1 MDKLILITLLV
12 KLGVAAAIASAL
24 VRSREYQ
31 NLLFTEE
38 RSLGQKAYLVLFTC
52 LPFALGV
59 VVRATTPNFLAAD
72 LTFEAVVLMG
82 VVGGEFCGVFAGII
96 CAVPAA
102 LHGEYLALPFNVAV
116 GLISGL
122 ARNYADEREMIWSF
136 SPFVDLSLYRW
147 IRKVVPRPKIDWQIT
162 FFGVIVGLAVLRW
175 ELGRLF
181 PRYIFA
187 LGQFTDNPWL
197 LILIFLT
204 IVFCIGIPLKIWN
217 NARIERKLQEQ
228 EQLLLQ
234 ARMEALQSQINPH
247 FLFNTLN
254 SISSLV
260 RFDPDTARGMIV
272 KLASILRRLL
282 RKTDAF
288 VPLREE
294 ISFIDDYLDIEV
306 VRFGRDKLKVVKD
319 LEPSSLEVLVPSMML
334 QPLVENSIKHGLSPK
349 VEGGSITMRS
359 RVGGDRLI
367 VEVEDDGVGMS
378 GNGFLERPDGVG
390 GSGIG
395 MANVSERLRVLFGET
410 ARMVVENIPSGGT
423 IVRISLP
430 IYQAHEVAQGVS
442 GILQEARSNTL
453 R

>member
-1 MDKLILITLLV
+1 MDKLVLITLLV

-38 RSLGQKAYLVLFTC
+38 RSLAQKTYLVLFTC

-59 VVRATTPNFLAAD
+59 LVRVATPNFLAAD
-72 LTFEAVVLMG
+72 LSFEAVILMG
-82 VVGGEFCGVFAGII
+82 VVGGEFAGVFAGIL
-96 CAVPAA
+96 CAIPAV
-102 LHGEYLALPFNVAV
+102 LHGEYLALPFNIFVGFVA
-116 GLISGL
+116 GLL
-122 ARNYADEREMIWSF
+122 RNYAQEREMIWSF

-147 IRKVVPRPKIDWQIT
+147 FRKVVPWPKIDWQVA
-162 FFGVIVGLAVLRW
+162 FFAVIVGLAVLRW
-175 ELGRLF
+175 ELNRLF
-181 PRYIFA
+181 PKYIFS
-187 LGQFTDNPWL
+187 LYSDNPW
-197 LILIFLT
+197 ILVAIFLT
-204 IVFCIGIPLKIWN
+204 IVFCVGIPLKIWN

-254 SISSLV
+254 TISSLV
-260 RFDPDTARGMIV
+260 RFDPDTAREMIV
-272 KLASILRRLL
+272 KLATILRRLM

-288 VPLREE
+288 VPLRDE

-306 VRFGRDKLKVVKD
+306 VRFGRDKLKVIKD
-319 LEPSSLEVLVPSMML
+319 LESSSLEILVPSMML

-349 VEGGSITMRS
+349 VEGGSITLRS
-359 RVGGDRLI
+359 RLVQERLSI
-367 VEVEDDGVGMS
+367 EVEDDGVGMA
-378 GNGFLERPDGVG
+378 GNGFLERPNGIG

-410 ARMVVENIPSGGT
+410 ARMVVENSPSGGT
-423 IVRISLP
+423 LIRISLP
-430 IYQAHEVAQGVS
+430 VYQAHEAAPGVS
-442 GILQEARSNTL
+442 GVLQEARSNTL

>member
-1 MDKLILITLLV
+1 MDRLILITLLV

-38 RSLGQKAYLVLFTC
+38 RTLTQRIYLVLFTC

-59 VVRATTPNFLAAD
+59 VVRASTPNFLAAD
-72 LTFEAVVLMG
+72 LTFEAVILMG
-82 VVGGEFCGVFAGII
+82 VVGGEFAGVLAAIV
-96 CAVPAA
+96 CAIPAA
-102 LHGEYLALPFNVAV
+102 LHGEYLALPFNVVV
-116 GLISGL
+116 GLVAGML
-122 ARNYADEREMIWSF
+122 RQYAEDREMIWSF
-136 SPFVDLSLYRW
+136 SPFVDLSIYRW
-147 IRKVVPRPKIDWQIT
+147 IRKVVPRPRIDWQMA
-162 FFGVIVGLAVLRW
+162 FFAIVVGLAVLRW
-175 ELGRLF
+175 ELARLF
-181 PRYIFA
+181 PKYLFELTSSNVWIQIACFA
-187 LGQFTDNPWL
+187 TN
-197 LILIFLT
+197 
-204 IVFCIGIPLKIWN
+204 VFCIGIPLKVWN

-260 RFDPDTARGMIV
+260 RFDPDTAREMIV

-288 VPLREE
+288 IPLRDE

-306 VRFGRDKLKVVKD
+306 VRFGRDKLKVIKD
-319 LEPSSLEVLVPSMML
+319 LDPNSLEVLVPSMML

-349 VEGGSITMRS
+349 VEGGSIVLRS
-359 RVGGDRLI
+359 RVEEDRLT
-367 VEVEDDGVGMS
+367 VEVEDDGVGMA
-378 GNGFLERPDGVG
+378 GNAFLDRPDGVG
-390 GSGIG
+390 GTGIG
-395 MANVSERLRVLFGET
+395 MANVAERLKVLFGET
-410 ARMVVENIPSGGT
+410 TRMVVDNSPSGGML
-423 IVRISLP
+423 VRISLP

>member
-1 MDKLILITLLV
+1 VDKLILITLLI

-38 RSLGQKAYLVLFTC
+38 RSLAQRTYLVLFTC

-59 VVRATTPNFLAAD
+59 VVRASTPNFLAAD
-72 LTFEAVVLMG
+72 LTFEAVILLG
-82 VVGGEFCGVFAGII
+82 VVGGEFAGVLAGIV
-96 CAVPAA
+96 CAIPAA
-102 LHGEYLALPFNVAV
+102 LHGEYLALPFNVLV
-116 GLISGL
+116 GLVAGL
-122 ARNYADEREMIWSF
+122 LRNYADERELIWSF

-147 IRKVVPRPKIDWQIT
+147 IRKVVPRPKIDWQIA
-162 FFGVIVGLAVLRW
+162 FFAVVVGMAFLRW
-175 ELGRLF
+175 EIGRLF
-181 PRYIFA
+181 PHYLFSLQSNNVWIQVANFA
-187 LGQFTDNPWL
+187 T
-197 LILIFLT
+197 T
-204 IVFCIGIPLKIWN
+204 VFCIGIPLKIWN

-260 RFDPDTARGMIV
+260 RFDPDTAREMIV
-272 KLASILRRLL
+272 KLASILRRLM
-282 RKTDAF
+282 KTTDAF

-319 LEPSSLEVLVPSMML
+319 LDAGSLEILVPSMML

-349 VEGGSITMRS
+349 VEGGAITLRS
-359 RVGGDRLI
+359 RMQGDTLT

-378 GNGFLERPDGVG
+378 GNGFLERPNGVG

-395 MANVSERLRVLFGET
+395 MANVAERLKVLFGET
-410 ARMVVENIPSGGT
+410 VRMVVENSSSGGT
-423 IVRISLP
+423 LVRISLP
-430 IYQAHEVAQGVS
+430 IYQANEVAQGVS
-442 GILQEARSNTL
+442 GVLQEERSSTF

>member
-38 RSLGQKAYLVLFTC
+38 RSLAQKTYLVLFTC

-72 LTFEAVVLMG
+72 LTFEAVILMG
-82 VVGGEFCGVFAGII
+82 VVGGEFAGVLAAII
-96 CAVPAA
+96 CAIPAA
-102 LHGEYLALPFNVAV
+102 LHGEYLALPFNILV
-116 GLISGL
+116 GFIAGL
-122 ARNYADEREMIWSF
+122 LRNYAEEREMIWSF

-147 IRKVVPRPKIDWQIT
+147 IRKVVPRPKIDWQMA
-162 FFGVIVGLAVLRW
+162 FFAVIVGLAVLRW

-181 PRYIFA
+181 GQYIFSLQSNSFWIQVA
-187 LGQFTDNPWL
+187 SFAT
-197 LILIFLT
+197 T
-204 IVFCIGIPLKIWN
+204 VFCIGIPLKVWN

-234 ARMEALQSQINPH
+234 ARMEALQNQINPH

-260 RFDPDTARGMIV
+260 RFDPDTAREMIV
-272 KLASILRRLL
+272 KLASILRQLL

-288 VPLREE
+288 VPLQEE
-294 ISFIDDYLDIEV
+294 IAFIDDYLDIEV

-319 LEPSSLEVLVPSMML
+319 LDASSLEVLVPSMML

-349 VEGGSITMRS
+349 VEGGSITLRS
-359 RVGGDRLI
+359 RVNDDHLM
-367 VEVEDDGVGMS
+367 VEVEDDGVGIA
-378 GNGFLERPDGVG
+378 GNGFLERPNGLG

-395 MANVSERLRVLFGET
+395 MANVAERLNVLFGD
-410 ARMVVENIPSGGT
+410 AAHMVVENSPSGGT
-423 IVRISLP
+423 LVRISLP

-442 GILQEARSNTL
+442 GVLQEARSNTL

>member
-1 MDKLILITLLV
+1 MDKLILITLLI

-31 NLLFTEE
+31 NLLYTEE
-38 RSLGQKAYLVLFTC
+38 RSLAQRAYLVLFTS

-59 VVRATTPNFLAAD
+59 VVRASTPNFLAAD
-72 LTFEAVVLMG
+72 LTFEAVILMG
-82 VVGGEFCGVFAGII
+82 VVGGEFAGVFAGII
-96 CAVPAA
+96 CAIPAA

-116 GLISGL
+116 GLVAGL
-122 ARNYADEREMIWSF
+122 LRNYAEEREMIWSF

-147 IRKVVPRPKIDWQIT
+147 IRKVVPRPKIDWQMA
-162 FFGVIVGLAVLRW
+162 FFAIIVGLAVLRW
-175 ELGRLF
+175 EIGRLYPQYLF
-181 PRYIFA
+181 SLSSGNLWIQIANFA
-187 LGQFTDNPWL
+187 T
-197 LILIFLT
+197 T
-204 IVFCIGIPLKIWN
+204 VFCIGIPLKIWN
-217 NARIERKLQEQ
+217 NTRIERKLQEQ

-234 ARMEALQSQINPH
+234 ARMEALQNQINPH

-260 RFDPDTARGMIV
+260 RFDPDTAREMIV

-294 ISFIDDYLDIEV
+294 ITFIDDYLDIEV
-306 VRFGRDKLKVVKD
+306 VRFGRDKLKVIKD
-319 LEPSSLEVLVPSMML
+319 LDANSLEVLVPSMML

-349 VEGGSITMRS
+349 VEGGSITLRS
-359 RVGGDRLI
+359 RMNADQLV
-367 VEVEDDGVGMS
+367 VEVEDDGVGIA
-378 GNGFLERPDGVG
+378 GNAFLERPDGIG

-395 MANVSERLRVLFGET
+395 MANVAERLKVLFGENS
-410 ARMVVENIPSGGT
+410 RMVVENSPSGGT
-423 IVRISLP
+423 LVRITLP
-430 IYQAHEVAQGVS
+430 IYQANDVAQGVS
-442 GILQEARSNTL
+442 GILQEERSSTF

>member
-1 MDKLILITLLV
+1 MDNKLILITLLV

-38 RSLGQKAYLVLFTC
+38 RSLAQKAYLVLFTC

-59 VVRATTPNFLAAD
+59 VVRKTTPNFLAAD
-72 LTFEAVVLMG
+72 LTFEAVILMG

-102 LHGEYLALPFNVAV
+102 LNGELLALPFNVVV
-116 GLISGL
+116 GLIAGL
-122 ARNYADEREMIWSF
+122 ACNYAEEREMIWSF

-162 FFGVIVGLAVLRW
+162 FFAVIVVLAIMRW
-175 ELGRLF
+175 ELFRLF
-181 PRYIFA
+181 PRYIWA
-187 LGQFTDNPWL
+187 VSSENPW
-197 LILIFLT
+197 ILVLMFLT
-204 IVFCIGIPLKIWN
+204 TVFCIGIPLKIWN
-217 NARIERKLQEQ
+217 NARIERKLHEQ

-306 VRFGRDKLKVVKD
+306 VRFGRDKLHVLKD
-319 LEPSSLEVLVPSMML
+319 LDPASLEVLVPSMML

-349 VEGGSITMRS
+349 VEGGSIILRS
-359 RVGGDRLI
+359 RVQNDRLV
-367 VEVEDDGVGMS
+367 VEVEDDGVGMA
-378 GNGFLERPDGVG
+378 GDGFLERPKGVG

-395 MANVSERLRVLFGET
+395 MANVSERLKVLFGDT
-410 ARMVVENIPSGGT
+410 ARLIVENIPAGGT
-423 IVRISLP
+423 LVRISLP
-430 IYQAHEVAQGVS
+430 IYKADEVAQGVS
-442 GILQEARSNTL
+442 GVLQEARSNTL

>member
-1 MDKLILITLLV
+1 MDKLVLITLLV

-38 RSLGQKAYLVLFTC
+38 RTLGQKAYLALFTS

-59 VVRATTPNFLAAD
+59 LVRVATPNFLAAD
-72 LTFEAVVLMG
+72 LTFEAVILMG
-82 VVGGEFCGVFAGII
+82 VVGGEFAGVFAGIL
-96 CAVPAA
+96 CAIPAV
-102 LHGEYLALPFNVAV
+102 LHGELLALPFNIVVGFVA
-116 GLISGL
+116 GLL
-122 ARNYADEREMIWSF
+122 RNYAEEREMIWSF

-147 IRKVVPRPKIDWQIT
+147 FRKVVPWPKIDWQVA
-162 FFGVIVGLAVLRW
+162 FFAVIVGLSVLRW
-175 ELGRLF
+175 ELYRLF
-181 PRYIFA
+181 PRYIFS
-187 LGQFTDNPWL
+187 LNSGNPWVMVL
-197 LILIFLT
+197 VFLT
-204 IVFCIGIPLKIWN
+204 IVFCVGIPLKIWN

-254 SISSLV
+254 TISSLV
-260 RFDPDTARGMIV
+260 RFDPDTAREMIV
-272 KLASILRRLL
+272 KLATILRRLL

-288 VPLREE
+288 VPLRDE

-306 VRFGRDKLKVVKD
+306 VRFGRDKLKVIKQ
-319 LEPSSLEVLVPSMML
+319 LEPASLEILVPSMML

-349 VEGGSITMRS
+349 VEGGSITLRS
-359 RVGGDRLI
+359 RSQGDRLTI
-367 VEVEDDGVGMS
+367 EVEDDGVGMA
-378 GNGFLERPDGVG
+378 GNGFLERPRGIG

-395 MANVSERLRVLFGET
+395 MANVAERLRVLFGET
-410 ARMVVENIPSGGT
+410 ARMMVENSPSGGT
-423 IVRISLP
+423 LIRITIP

-442 GILQEARSNTL
+442 GVLQEARSNTL

>member
-1 MDKLILITLLV
+1 MDKLILITLLI

-38 RSLGQKAYLVLFTC
+38 RSLAQRTYLVLFTC

-59 VVRATTPNFLAAD
+59 VVRASTPNFLAAD
-72 LTFEAVVLMG
+72 LTFEAVILMG
-82 VVGGEFCGVFAGII
+82 VVGGEFAGVLAGIV
-96 CAVPAA
+96 CAIPAA
-102 LHGEYLALPFNVAV
+102 LHGEYLALPFNVLV
-116 GLISGL
+116 GLVAGL
-122 ARNYADEREMIWSF
+122 LRNYADEREMIWSF

-147 IRKVVPRPKIDWQIT
+147 IRKVVPRPRIDWQMA
-162 FFGVIVGLAVLRW
+162 FFAIIVGLAVLRW
-175 ELGRLF
+175 ELGRVF
-181 PRYIFA
+181 PQYIFS
-187 LGQFTDNPWL
+187 
-197 LILIFLT
+197 LT
-204 IVFCIGIPLKIWN
+204 SNSFWIQVADFSTTVFCIGIPLKIWN

-260 RFDPDTARGMIV
+260 RFDPDTAREMIV
-272 KLASILRRLL
+272 KLASILRRLM
-282 RKTDAF
+282 KTTESF

-306 VRFGRDKLKVVKD
+306 VRFGRDKLKVIKD
-319 LEPSSLEVLVPSMML
+319 LDPGSLEVLVPSMML

-349 VEGGSITMRS
+349 VEGGSITLRS
-359 RVGGDRLI
+359 RIQEERLM
-367 VEVEDDGVGMS
+367 VEVEDDGVGMT
-378 GNGFLERPDGVG
+378 GDGFLERPTGIG

-395 MANVSERLRVLFGET
+395 MANVAERLKVLFGEA
-410 ARMVVENIPSGGT
+410 ARLMVENSPSGGT
-423 IVRISLP
+423 LVRISIP
-430 IYQAHEVAQGVS
+430 MYQAHEVAQGVS
-442 GILQEARSNTL
+442 GVLQEARSSTL

>member
-1 MDKLILITLLV
+1 MDKLILITLLI

-38 RSLGQKAYLVLFTC
+38 RSLAQRTYLVLFTC

-59 VVRATTPNFLAAD
+59 VVRASTPNFLAAD
-72 LTFEAVVLMG
+72 LTFEAVILLG
-82 VVGGEFCGVFAGII
+82 VVGGEFAGVLAGIV

-102 LHGEYLALPFNVAV
+102 LHGEYLTLPFNVLV
-116 GLISGL
+116 GLVAGL
-122 ARNYADEREMIWSF
+122 LRNYADEREMIWSF

-147 IRKVVPRPKIDWQIT
+147 MRKVVPRPKIDWQIA
-162 FFGVIVGLAVLRW
+162 FFAVIVGMAVLRW

-181 PRYIFA
+181 PHYLFSLQSNNVWIQVANFA
-187 LGQFTDNPWL
+187 T
-197 LILIFLT
+197 T
-204 IVFCIGIPLKIWN
+204 VFCIGIPLKIWN

-260 RFDPDTARGMIV
+260 RFDPDTAREMIV
-272 KLASILRRLL
+272 KLATILRRLM
-282 RKTDAF
+282 KTTDAF

-319 LEPSSLEVLVPSMML
+319 LDAGSLEVLVPSMML

-349 VEGGSITMRS
+349 VEGGAITLRS
-359 RVGGDRLI
+359 RMQGDTLT

-378 GNGFLERPDGVG
+378 GNGFLERPNGVG

-395 MANVSERLRVLFGET
+395 MANVAERLKVLFGES
-410 ARMVVENIPSGGT
+410 ARLAVENSPSGGT
-423 IVRISLP
+423 LVRISLP

-442 GILQEARSNTL
+442 GLLQEERSNTL

>member
-1 MDKLILITLLV
+1 MDRLILITLLV

-72 LTFEAVVLMG
+72 LTFEAVILMG
-82 VVGGEFCGVFAGII
+82 VVGGEFAGVFAAII
-96 CAVPAA
+96 CAIPAA
-102 LHGEYLALPFNVAV
+102 LHGEYLALPFNVFI
-116 GLISGL
+116 GLVAGL
-122 ARNYADEREMIWSF
+122 LRNLADEREMIWSF

-147 IRKVVPRPKIDWQIT
+147 IRKVVPRPRIDWQMA
-162 FFGVIVGLAVLRW
+162 FFAIIIGLAILRW

-181 PRYIFA
+181 PRYIFS
-187 LGQFTDNPWL
+187 LESDNPW
-197 LILIFLT
+197 IQVAIFAT
-204 IVFCIGIPLKIWN
+204 MVFCIGIPLKIWN

-260 RFDPDTARGMIV
+260 RFDPDTAREMIV

-319 LEPSSLEVLVPSMML
+319 LDAASLETLVPSMML

-349 VEGGSITMRS
+349 VEGGSITLRS
-359 RVGGDRLI
+359 RIEGERLT
-367 VEVEDDGVGMS
+367 VEVEDDGIGMA
-378 GNGFLERPDGVG
+378 GNGFLERPNGIG

-395 MANVSERLRVLFGET
+395 MANVSERLKVLFGET
-410 ARMVVENIPSGGT
+410 ARLVAENLASGGT
-423 IVRISLP
+423 LVRISLP
-430 IYQAHEVAQGVS
+430 LYQANEVAQGVS
-442 GILQEARSNTL
+442 GVLQEERSNTL

>member
-1 MDKLILITLLV
+1 MDKLILITLLI

-38 RSLGQKAYLVLFTC
+38 RSLAQKTYLVLFTC

-59 VVRATTPNFLAAD
+59 VVRASTPNFLAAD
-72 LTFEAVVLMG
+72 LTFEAVILMG
-82 VVGGEFCGVFAGII
+82 VVGGEFAGVLAGIV
-96 CAVPAA
+96 CAIPAA
-102 LHGEYLALPFNVAV
+102 LHGEYLALPFNVLV
-116 GLISGL
+116 GFVAGL
-122 ARNYADEREMIWSF
+122 LRNYADEREMIWSF

-147 IRKVVPRPKIDWQIT
+147 MRKVVPRPKIDWQIA
-162 FFGVIVGLAVLRW
+162 FFVVIVAMAILRW
-175 ELGRLF
+175 EIGRLF
-181 PRYIFA
+181 PHYLFSLNSSNGWIHAANFA
-187 LGQFTDNPWL
+187 T
-197 LILIFLT
+197 T
-204 IVFCIGIPLKIWN
+204 VFCIGIPLKVWN

-260 RFDPDTARGMIV
+260 RFDPDTAREMIV
-272 KLASILRRLL
+272 KLASILRRLM
-282 RKTDAF
+282 KTTDAF
-288 VPLREE
+288 VPLRDE

-306 VRFGRDKLKVVKD
+306 VRFGRDKLQVVKD
-319 LEPSSLEVLVPSMML
+319 LDAGSLEILVPSMML

-349 VEGGSITMRS
+349 VEGGSITLRS
-359 RVGGDRLI
+359 RMQGDTLT
-367 VEVEDDGVGMS
+367 VEVEDDGVGIA
-378 GNGFLERPDGVG
+378 GEGFLGKPNGIG

-395 MANVSERLRVLFGET
+395 MANVAERLKVLFGDT
-410 ARMVVENIPSGGT
+410 ARMMVENSSSGGT
-423 IVRISLP
+423 LVRISLP
-430 IYQAHEVAQGVS
+430 IYQSHEVARGVS
-442 GILQEARSNTL
+442 GVLQEERSNTF

>member
-38 RSLGQKAYLVLFTC
+38 RSLGQRAYLVLFTC

-59 VVRATTPNFLAAD
+59 LVRATTPNFLAAD
-72 LTFEAVVLMG
+72 LTFEAVILMG
-82 VVGGEFCGVFAGII
+82 VVGGEFAGVFAAII

-102 LHGEYLALPFNVAV
+102 LHGEYLALPFNVLV
-116 GLISGL
+116 GLIAGL
-122 ARNYADEREMIWSF
+122 LRNYAEEREMIWSF

-147 IRKVVPRPKIDWQIT
+147 IRKVVPRPRIDWQMA
-162 FFGVIVGLAVLRW
+162 FFAIIVGLAVLRW

-181 PRYIFA
+181 PHYIFS
-187 LGQFTDNPWL
+187 LQSDNPW
-197 LILIFLT
+197 ILVASFAT
-204 IVFCIGIPLKIWN
+204 TVFCIGIPLKIWN

-260 RFDPDTARGMIV
+260 RFDPDTAREMIV
-272 KLASILRRLL
+272 KLASILRQLL
-282 RKTDAF
+282 RKTEAF

-294 ISFIDDYLDIEV
+294 IAFIDDYLDIEV

-319 LEPSSLEVLVPSMML
+319 LDPGSLEILVPSMML

-349 VEGGSITMRS
+349 VEGGSITLRS
-359 RVGGDRLI
+359 RVEKDRLT
-367 VEVEDDGVGMS
+367 VEVEDDGVGIA
-378 GNGFLERPDGVG
+378 GNGFLERPNGVG

-395 MANVSERLRVLFGET
+395 MANVAERLNVLFGET
-410 ARMVVENIPSGGT
+410 ARMVVENNPKGGT
-423 IVRISLP
+423 LVRISVP
-430 IYQAHEVAQGVS
+430 IYQGTEVAQGVS
-442 GILQEARSNTL
+442 GVLQEARSNTL

>member
-1 MDKLILITLLV
+1 VDKLILITLLV

-38 RSLGQKAYLVLFTC
+38 RSLAQKAYLVLFTC

-59 VVRATTPNFLAAD
+59 VVRVITPNFLAAD
-72 LTFEAVVLMG
+72 LTFEAVILMG

-102 LHGEYLALPFNVAV
+102 LHGEYLALPFNVLV
-116 GLISGL
+116 GLVAGL
-122 ARNYADEREMIWSF
+122 LRNYAEEREMIWSF

-147 IRKVVPRPKIDWQIT
+147 IRKVVPRPRIDWQMT
-162 FFGVIVGLAVLRW
+162 FFGVVVGLSILRW
-175 ELGRLF
+175 ELWRLF
-181 PRYIFA
+181 HERYIFA
-187 LGQFTDNPWL
+187 LSSDNPW
-197 LILIFLT
+197 IMALIFLT
-204 IVFCIGIPLKIWN
+204 MVFCIGIPLKIWN

-306 VRFGRDKLKVVKD
+306 VRFGRDKLRVVKD
-319 LEPSSLEVLVPSMML
+319 LDPSSLEVLVPSMML

-349 VEGGSITMRS
+349 VEGGSIILRS
-359 RVGGDRLI
+359 HVENDRLL
-367 VEVEDDGVGMS
+367 VEVEDDGVGMA

-395 MANVSERLRVLFGET
+395 MANVAERLRVLFGET
-410 ARMVVENIPSGGT
+410 ARLVVENSPGGGT
-423 IVRISLP
+423 LVRISLP
-430 IYQAHEVAQGVS
+430 IYQANEVAQGVS
-442 GILQEARSNTL
+442 GVLQEARSNTF

>member
-1 MDKLILITLLV
+1 MDKLILITLLI

-38 RSLGQKAYLVLFTC
+38 RSLAQRTYLVLFTC

-59 VVRATTPNFLAAD
+59 VVRASTPNFLAAD
-72 LTFEAVVLMG
+72 LTFEAVILLG
-82 VVGGEFCGVFAGII
+82 VVGGEFAGVLAGIV

-102 LHGEYLALPFNVAV
+102 LHGEYLTLPFNVLV
-116 GLISGL
+116 GLVAGL
-122 ARNYADEREMIWSF
+122 LRNYADEREMIWSF

-147 IRKVVPRPKIDWQIT
+147 MRKVVPRPKIDWQIA
-162 FFGVIVGLAVLRW
+162 FFAVIVGMAVLRW
-175 ELGRLF
+175 EIGRLF
-181 PRYIFA
+181 PHYLFSLQSNNLWIQVANFA
-187 LGQFTDNPWL
+187 T
-197 LILIFLT
+197 T
-204 IVFCIGIPLKIWN
+204 VFCIGIPLKIWN

-260 RFDPDTARGMIV
+260 RFDPDTAREMIV
-272 KLASILRRLL
+272 KLASILRRLM
-282 RKTDAF
+282 KTTDAF

-306 VRFGRDKLKVVKD
+306 VRFGRDKLKVLKD
-319 LEPSSLEVLVPSMML
+319 LDAGSLEILVPSMML

-349 VEGGSITMRS
+349 VEGGAITLRS
-359 RVGGDRLI
+359 RMLGDTLT

-378 GNGFLERPDGVG
+378 GNGFLERPNGVG

-395 MANVSERLRVLFGET
+395 MANVAERLKVLFGET
-410 ARMVVENIPSGGT
+410 ARMAVENSPSGGT
-423 IVRISLP
+423 LVRISLP

-442 GILQEARSNTL
+442 GLLQEERSNTF